1 MVMIKKKLYVLVALF
16 CIPFSAFLQTGTT
29 TINIIPTPTQVVT
42 GGNQMFSTG
51 SIRYWVSEDSLLPLV
66 QVLKQDV
73 RLFSAIN
80 FNSVADKQTAN
91 LQVNKVNTLNP
102 NEYVVDIKKD
112 IIINAGSCQSAA
124 WALTS
129 VLQLMQV
136 QKNRLRWPQ
145 ARIHDQPASTY
156 RGVLLDVARRWH
168 EAATIRSLI
177 DICRFYK
184 IPYIQLH
191 LTDDQLFTFPSM
203 AFPALATPGKHYTRE
218 ELFELVQ
225 YGQERGVTLIPE
237 MDLPGHSTAMR
248 RAMPELF
255 GREDLRVIDINKPEV
270 YAAVKTLIKEMA
282 AVFYTSPYIHI
293 GADECNFEIFDKLPE
308 TQNNLRKKGYAETHD
323 LLLEYIIEMNKYVK
337 SLGKTT
343 LMWESFNGKGK
354 TYLTIPDDILIFAW
368 ETLYQRPDSLL
379 DNGYTIMN
387 AAWKPLYI
395 TPGYRWS
402 AKYIYEDWNLSKWQ
416 NWWDAAPSY
425 HTIQLPSN
433 PKIIGAQYCSWEM
446 EDHMEIPE
454 LISRIPAF
462 SEKTWNSEIKRDYK
476 NFEENNVLLG
486 KKLHRIM
493 YGADISIAGL
503 IPTVEHEIESL
514 ETNFTDEVQIKCS
527 PVLKGSFVTYTT
539 DGTMP
544 EVNAA
549 RLKNALTIDSSTH
562 LQIVIFNAANQR
574 IGFYN
579 NKFRKVPVDLKI
591 TGNYILPANVNVMN
605 HPSIIIKDP
614 VKVETLFNKNNKGMV
629 RYKISEKD
637 KPGGLE
643 VYKEDA
649 KIVIDKTCALE
660 VFIEDENGKLAERSL
675 LYIKRME

>member
-1 MVMIKKKLYVLVALF
+1 MIQKKFYFLAALLWL
-16 CIPFSAFLQTGTT
+16 PFSAFLQTG
-29 TINIIPTPTQVVT
+29 INIIPTPTQVVT
-42 GGNQMFSTG
+42 GGNEIFST
-51 SIRYWVSEDSLLPLV
+51 SEIKYRVSEDSLSPLV
-66 QVLKQDV
+66 EVLKQDT
-73 RLFSAIN
+73 RLFSNIH
-80 FNSVADKQTAN
+80 FNVVAEKETAN
-91 LQVNKVNTLNP
+91 LQVNKVSTLKTD
-102 NEYVVDIKKD
+102 EYTVDIED
-112 IIINAGSCQSAA
+112 EIVINAGSCQAAA

-129 VLQLMQV
+129 VLQLMDVNKKQIRLPQV
-136 QKNRLRWPQ
+136 
-145 ARIHDQPASTY
+145 RIHDKPASAY
-156 RGVLLDVARRWH
+156 RGVLLDVARKWH

-191 LTDDQLFTFPSM
+191 LTDDQLFTFPSV
-203 AFPALATPGKHYTRE
+203 AFPKLATPGKHYTRE
-218 ELFELVQ
+218 ELFDLVK
-225 YGQERGVTLIPE
+225 YAKERGVTLIPE

-270 YAAVKTLIKEMA
+270 HAAVKTLIKEMA

-293 GADECNFEIFDKLPE
+293 GADECNFELFDKLPE
-308 TQNNLRKKGYAETHD
+308 TQNNLRKKGYTETHD
-323 LLLEYIIEMNKYVK
+323 LLLEYIIDMNQYVR

-343 LMWESFNGKGK
+343 LMWESFKGKGK
-354 TYLTIPDDILIFAW
+354 PYLIIPDNILIFAW

-446 EDHMEIPE
+446 EDHMEISE
-454 LISRIPAF
+454 LITRIPAF
-462 SEKTWNSEIKRDYK
+462 SEKTWNSNTRKSYK
-476 NFEENNVLLG
+476 DFEQNNASLN

-493 YGADISIAGL
+493 YGADISITGL

-514 ETNFTDEVQIKCS
+514 ETDFTETVQVKLNT
-527 PVLKGSFVTYTT
+527 VGKGSFATYTT

-544 EVNAA
+544 GISTA
-549 RLKNALTIDSSTH
+549 RLRNALVIDSSTH
-562 LQIVIFNAANQR
+562 FQLVIFNAANQR
-574 IGFYN
+574 IGYYN
-579 NKFRKVPVDLKI
+579 NKFRK
-591 TGNYILPANVNVMN
+591 LPIALRVIGDYSLPSNVNVMN
-605 HPSIIIKDP
+605 HPSIHIKGA
-614 VKVETLFNKNNKGMV
+614 VEVEALFNKSNKGMV
-629 RYKISEKD
+629 RYKISEKE
-637 KPGGLE
+637 KPGILE

-649 KIVIDKTCALE
+649 RIVIDKTCTLE
-660 VFIEDENGKLAERSL
+660 VFIEDKNGKLIERAL
-675 LYIKRME
+675 MYVKQID

>member
-1 MVMIKKKLYVLVALF
+1 MSMIRKKFTLLAALL
-16 CIPFSAFLQTGTT
+16 CIPFSAFLQTG
-29 TINIIPTPTQVVT
+29 INIIPTPAKVVV
-42 GGNQMFSTG
+42 GSSQMFSTG
-51 SIRYWVSEDSLLPLV
+51 NINYWASEDSLLPLI
-66 QVLKQDV
+66 QVLKQDA
-73 RLFSAIN
+73 RLFSAIS
-80 FNSVADKQTAN
+80 FNNTTAKQAAN
-91 LQVNKVNTLNP
+91 LQVNKVNTLKP
-102 NEYVVDIKKD
+102 GEYTVDIKNE
-112 IIINAGSCQSAA
+112 IVINAGSCQSAA

-129 VLQLMQV
+129 VLQLMEWSKNKIRLPQV
-136 QKNRLRWPQ
+136 S
-145 ARIHDQPASTY
+145 IHDQPVNVY

-177 DICRFYK
+177 DICRYYK

-191 LTDDQLFTFPSM
+191 LTDDQLFTFPSV
-203 AFPALATPGKHYTRE
+203 AFPALPTPGKHYTRE
-218 ELFELVQ
+218 ELFELVK
-225 YGQERGVTLIPE
+225 YAQERGVTLIPE

-270 YAAVKTLIKEMA
+270 FAAVKTLIKEMA

-293 GADECNFEIFDKLPE
+293 GADECNFELFEKLPE

-323 LLLEYIIEMNKYVK
+323 LLLEYIVEINKYIR

-343 LMWESFNGKGK
+343 LMWESFKGKGK
-354 TYLTIPDDILIFAW
+354 PYLTVPDDILIFAW

-433 PKIIGAQYCSWEM
+433 PRIIGAQYCSWEM

-454 LISRIPAF
+454 LIARIPTF
-462 SEKTWNSEIKRDYK
+462 SEKTWNSETKKSYK
-476 NFEENNVLLG
+476 DFEQHTVSLE
-486 KKLHRIM
+486 KKLRRIM
-493 YGADISIAGL
+493 YGADISISGL
-503 IPTVEHEIESL
+503 NPTVEHEIESL
-514 ETNFTDEVQIKCS
+514 ETDFTENVQVKYS
-527 PVLKGSFVTYTT
+527 SVLKGSFATYTV

-544 EVNAA
+544 TFKAA
-549 RLKNALTIDSSTH
+549 RLKNTLTIDSSTH
-562 LQIVIFNAANQR
+562 FQMAVFNAANQR
-574 IGFYN
+574 TGYYN
-579 NKFRKVPVDLKI
+579 NKFRKVPIALKV
-591 TGNYILPANVNVMN
+591 TGDYSLPANVNVMN
-605 HPSIIIKDP
+605 HPSIIIKQP
-614 VKVETLFNKNNKGMV
+614 VKVAAFFNQKNKGML

-637 KPGGLE
+637 KPGELML
-643 VYKEDA
+643 YKEETP
-649 KIVIDKTCALE
+649 IVVDKTCTVE
-660 VFIEDENGKLAERSL
+660 VFIADKDEKLVERSL
-675 LYIKRME
+675 LYVKRME